1 MIVDIGPLGCPAS
14 SGHGHADLLSL
25 QCAIFGEPCLV
36 DAGTYCYTTESEWR
50 DFFRSTAAHST
61 IVVDGQSQSE
71 PAGPFGWQHRP
82 RVRLREW
89 HSTPDLDFL
98 DADSDA
104 FLSLPDPVVHRRR
117 VIFVKPRYWI
127 VVDDLTGL
135 SSHRV
140 DLTFQFAP
148 IHVTLGPNRW
158 ARAQTTEGHTLWMSP
173 FASASVRTTLRS
185 GELLPIRGWISPDY
199 GQRRPAPTLI
209 YSARVALPWRI
220 LTLLLPDA
228 QGLSSPPAVRLI
240 YDADGLPSGLVFERS
255 GESVRVD
262 ERAVLVERE

>member
-1 MIVDIGPLGCPAS
+1 
-14 SGHGHADLLSL
+14 
-25 QCAIFGEPCLV
+25 
-36 DAGTYCYTTESEWR
+36 
-50 DFFRSTAAHST
+50 
-61 IVVDGQSQSE
+61 
-71 PAGPFGWQHRP
+71 
-82 RVRLREW
+82 
-89 HSTPDLDFL
+89 
-98 DADSDA
+98 
-104 FLSLPDPVVHRRR
+104 
-117 VIFVKPRYWI
+117 
-127 VVDDLTGL
+127 
-135 SSHRV
+135 
-140 DLTFQFAP
+140 
-148 IHVTLGPNRW
+148 
-158 ARAQTTEGHTLWMSP
+158 MSP

-209 YSARVALPWRI
+209 YSSRVALPWRI